1 MVTEAVFNP
10 LTGAPIVS
18 ILKTLFG
25 SEGGEGGA
33 FGDGVAS
40 LAIVEFRF
48 FWIVGTSFPSRKSW
62 TTCLARAALREQF
75 GSLTRH
81 SAMVMP
87 QLQLHRLSF
96 SNFVTVATCSGERP
110 CTSIH
115 VKLPLASGGAASG
128 AGEKDAGSAVGAG
141 GFPCCTLTS
150 MAAPNPPTTRVRRSA
165 TRNLFIEN
173 VLRTGCEE
181 SA

>member
-40 LAIVEFRF
+40 LAIVAFRF
-48 FWIVGTSFPSRKSW
+48 FWIVGTSFPSRASW
-62 TTCLARAALREQF
+62 AACLPRARLREQF
-75 GSLTRH
+75 GSLARH
-81 SAMVMP
+81 SARVMP
-87 QLQLHRLSF
+87 QLQLHRVSF
-96 SNFVTVATCSGERP
+96 RILVTVATCSGDRP
-110 CTSIH
+110 FMSIPF
-115 VKLPLASGGAASG
+115 KLPPASGELGSG

-141 GFPCCTLTS
+141 GFPCRTLTS
-150 MAAPNPPTTRVRRSA
+150 MAAPNPPTTRARRSP
-165 TRNLFIEN
+165 TRHLFIEN
-173 VLRTGCEE
+173 FLRPG
-181 SA
+181 